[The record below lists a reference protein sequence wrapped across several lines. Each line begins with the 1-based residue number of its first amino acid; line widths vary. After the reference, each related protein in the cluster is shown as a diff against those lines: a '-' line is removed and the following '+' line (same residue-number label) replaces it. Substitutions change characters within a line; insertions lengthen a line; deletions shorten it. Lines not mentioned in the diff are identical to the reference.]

1 MSSCNRFG
9 KCPLCK
15 WKCQRVNCKSLS
27 TVFCTSRRK
36 GNLSK
41 SKFNFCFFGPSQYSQ
56 TNIVASFVD
65 QQIKLQIIDDW
76 LIEVVHWWAAGIM
89 HVGNITL
96 PSRLRWSGLQKPPDG
111 NLWPVGNSRRVVGTD
126 PQLTRSFAGKG
137 KYAECRLRG
146 QETPQGLRGS
156 SLLSS

>member
-15 WKCQRVNCKSLS
+15 WKCQRVDCNSLS

-76 LIEVVHWWAAGIM
+76 LIEVVHLWAAGY
-89 HVGNITL
+89 NA
-96 PSRLRWSGLQKPPDG
+96 RWQYNFAFEAALVGLQKPPDG
-111 NLWPVGNSRRVVGTD
+111 NLWPTGNSRQVVGTD